1 MTLTLATSSPFA
13 LSSISR
19 SFPSPP
25 LFAFPSIMVSWFRRN
40 NLPLHS
46 GFLSVFRKSS
56 SLGHLNRWSAI
67 IKASPEDEGKDTAES
82 KKGEEDPKV
91 VVSVENLPLESK
103 LQMKLEA
110 KLRMKLA
117 KKIRLRRKRLVLKRR
132 MRKKGRWPPSK
143 MRKNKNV

>member
-1 MTLTLATSSPFA
+1 MALTLASSSPFF
-13 LSSISR
+13 LSFISR

-25 LFAFPSIMVSWFRRN
+25 SFFKRIMVFRFRRN
-40 NLPLHS
+40 NLPLRS
-46 GFLSVFRKSS
+46 GSLNGFRKSS

-82 KKGEEDPKV
+82 EKGEGPKE
-91 VVSVENLPLESK
+91 VVSVGNLPLESK
-103 LQMKLEA
+103 LQMKLGA
-110 KLRMKLA
+110 MLRMRLA
-117 KKIRLRRKRLVLKRR
+117 KKIRLRRKHLVRKRR